1 MSSIIQS
8 VEELIQ
14 ATPDRNNQ
22 DFFAEMWQVL
32 TSLRERVDQRFPTR
46 LDPSVTDLA
55 SYGAADGSTKGHL
68 SASSS
73 DEIDWMVHSFMGT
86 PAHSFSN
93 MHLTIW
99 LGPQVKVPHFG
110 MALGTIPDLFVYSD
124 LVPRTDLMTDLDYLD
139 RYYGPRN
146 DTFLEFEANPEFRPF
161 VSREIYMRVAQSR
174 TSLCYVAKPSTK
186 ALTQVSRAAHELLDQ
201 WLRELTPYGE
211 AFMPPLEGNEETCD
225 QGFFWNNSQFSY
237 CDAMAYYAFLR
248 RLQPTKVVE
257 IGSGFSS
264 LVAMEALKA
273 NKKGS
278 LTCIEPYP
286 RPFLPLIEGI
296 ELIKSPVQNI
306 SP

>member
-201 WLRELTPYGE
+201 WLHAVDTAERVPVEQEEALAARDLKIRRAIAERDPANVMGEKIFGQELTKKLIGALWGE
-211 AFMPPLEGNEETCD
+211 HRV
-225 QGFFWNNSQFSY
+225 SQ
-237 CDAMAYYAFLR
+237 R
-248 RLQPTKVVE
+248 P
-257 IGSGFSS
+257 GS
-264 LVAMEALKA
+264 
-273 NKKGS
+273 
-278 LTCIEPYP
+278 
-286 RPFLPLIEGI
+286 
-296 ELIKSPVQNI
+296 IKQ
-306 SP
+306 